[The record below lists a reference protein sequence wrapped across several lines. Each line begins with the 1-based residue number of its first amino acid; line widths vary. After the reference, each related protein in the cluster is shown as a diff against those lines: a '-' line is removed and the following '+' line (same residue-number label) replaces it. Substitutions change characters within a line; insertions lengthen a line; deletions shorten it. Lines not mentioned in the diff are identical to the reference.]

1 MAIQNPRDLF
11 LYDLRAMYDLELK
24 MAQMLPVL
32 AQECMDNAARE
43 VFVTHE
49 AETRQHVLNLEQ
61 CFQILGSQPATL
73 ENNAAAG
80 IKKDHDDFLQQQPPP
95 QALILFDMRSG
106 YLSESL
112 EIAAYRNL
120 IDAANGLELTDCALL
135 MQQNL
140 QQEMDAAE
148 KLSAIARRY
157 TQPQGQGQ
165 GQPQQVQ
172 NQNVVPPAPAP
183 QQNPYAAAANQP
195 MPNQQPN
202 GTPGAQMPIPGLPGS
217 TTNQSGPDQQRGNTV
232 PQSVFD
238 SLMQVQVGMPVVG
251 SDMGNV
257 GLVKEVRD
265 NDFLVDIPMHRDL
278 YIPFSAVEKVEAD
291 QAVLTI
297 PAHEV
302 GQMNWPKP
310 SLF

>member
-1 MAIQNPRDLF
+1 MPIQNPRDLF

-24 MAQMLPVL
+24 MVQMLPVL

-43 VFVTHE
+43 AFLTHE

-80 IKKDHDDFLQQQPPP
+80 LKKDHDDFLQQQPPP
-95 QALILFDMRSG
+95 QALILFDVRAG

-120 IDAANGLELTDCALL
+120 IDAANGLGLTDCVLL

-140 QQEMDAAE
+140 QQEMNAAQ
-148 KLSAIARRY
+148 KLSAIAQRY
-157 TQPQGQGQ
+157 TQPQGQ
-165 GQPQQVQ
+165 PQQA
-172 NQNVVPPAPAP
+172 QNVAPPAPAP
-183 QQNPYAAAANQP
+183 QQNPYAAAANQS
-195 MPNQQPN
+195 MPNQQSY
-202 GTPGAQMPIPGLPGS
+202 GTPDSQTLLPGLPIS
-217 TTNQSGPDQQRGNTV
+217 NVNQSSPGQRRGDTV
-232 PQSVFD
+232 PQDVFD
-238 SLMQVQVGMPVVG
+238 RLMQVQVGMPVVG
-251 SDMGNV
+251 SDMSQV

-265 NDFLVDIPMHRDL
+265 DDFLVDIPMHRDL
-278 YIPFSAVEKVEAD
+278 YIPFSAVQKVEAD
-291 QAVLTI
+291 QAVLNV
-297 PAHEV
+297 PAHQV
-302 GQMNWPKP
+302 SQMNWPRP

>member
-11 LYDLRAMYDLELK
+11 LYDLRAMYDLEQK

-43 VFVTHE
+43 AFVTHE
-49 AETRQHVLNLEQ
+49 AETRQHILNLEQ
-61 CFQILGSQPATL
+61 CFQMLGSQPATL

-80 IKKDHDDFLQQQPPP
+80 LKKDHDAFLQQQPPP
-95 QALILFDMRSG
+95 QALILFDVRAG
-106 YLSESL
+106 YLSECL

-120 IDAANGLELTDCALL
+120 IDAANGLGLSDCVLL

-140 QQEMDAAE
+140 QQETDAAQ
-148 KLSAIARRY
+148 KLSAIARQY

-165 GQPQQVQ
+165 QAQ
-172 NQNVVPPAPAP
+172 NQNAAPPAPAP

-195 MPNQQPN
+195 VPNQQPA
-202 GTPGAQMPIPGLPGS
+202 GTPDAQLPLPSQPYGNANPPA
-217 TTNQSGPDQQRGNTV
+217 TYEDRKGNTV
-232 PQSVFD
+232 PQAMFD
-238 SLMQVQVGMPVVG
+238 RVMQVQVGMPVVG
-251 SDMGNV
+251 SDMKNI

-278 YIPFSAVEKVEAD
+278 YIPFSAVQNVEDD
-291 QAVLTI
+291 QAVLNI
-297 PAHEV
+297 PAHQI
-302 GQMNWPKP
+302 GQMDWPRP
-310 SLF
+310 SLL

>member
-43 VFVTHE
+43 AFVTHE

-95 QALILFDMRSG
+95 QALILFDVRAG

-120 IDAANGLELTDCALL
+120 IDAANGLGLSDCVQL

-140 QQEMDAAE
+140 QQEMNAAQ
-148 KLSAIARRY
+148 KLSAIAQRY
-157 TQPQGQGQ
+157 TQPQGKGQ
-165 GQPQQVQ
+165 APQAQ
-172 NQNVVPPAPAP
+172 NQNAAPPAPTP

-195 MPNQQPN
+195 MPNQQTY
-202 GTPGAQMPIPGLPGS
+202 GTPDAQMPLPGLPDS
-217 TTNQSGPDQQRGNTV
+217 NVNQSGPDQQRGNTV
-232 PQSVFD
+232 PQAVFER
-238 SLMQVQVGMPVVG
+238 LMQVQAGMPVVG
-251 SDMGNV
+251 SDMSNV

-291 QAVLTI
+291 QAVLNI
-297 PAHEV
+297 PAHQV
-302 GQMNWPKP
+302 GQMDWPRP